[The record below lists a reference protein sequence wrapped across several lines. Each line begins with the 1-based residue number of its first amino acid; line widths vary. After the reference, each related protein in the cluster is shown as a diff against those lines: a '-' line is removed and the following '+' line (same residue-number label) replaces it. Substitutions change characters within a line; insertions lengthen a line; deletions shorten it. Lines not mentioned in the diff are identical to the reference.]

1 MMDHIF
7 TITINEKELKF
18 AKKVK
23 IIDLIDGDVHDYIA
37 ALVNNKLRELNYEV
51 FYDAKVELLTQKDY
65 DNTKILMKI
74 TGAINN
80 LFGDI
85 PDDTPKSR
93 IKINMDGTGKVE
105 FENPKSG
112 DKLIVKHGN
121 SGSNSGEK

>member
-1 MMDHIF
+1 MA
-7 TITINEKELKF
+7 KAAELIVKGIKCDNPKCDFADMSVKF
-18 AKKVK
+18 E
-23 IIDLIDGDVHDYIA
+23 DYKDW
-37 ALVNNKLRELNYEV
+37 LNKPCPKCGSN
-51 FYDAKVELLTQKDY
+51 LLTQKDY

-74 TGAINN
+74 TGAISN

-105 FENPKSG
+105 FENPESG

-121 SGSNSGEK
+121 SGSDSGEK

>member
-1 MMDHIF
+1 MIAVLSIEPLETHMP
-7 TITINEKELKF
+7 
-18 AKKVK
+18 
-23 IIDLIDGDVHDYIA
+23 IILTRPG
-37 ALVNNKLRELNYEV
+37 
-51 FYDAKVELLTQKDY
+51 LLTS
-65 DNTKILMKI
+65 LGFACKI
-74 TGAINN
+74 TGVINN

-85 PDDTPKSR
+85 PDDTPTSR